1 MDRPALNQDIED
13 ARRKAA
19 ELAAGILEGTTD
31 VLEASIQMHRLQWL
45 AGVEEDDEDFAA
57 FSLVDSEIDALSVG
71 PQRAYWSAEALAR
84 KEPDLQRARIWA
96 RSTVEEQCRRIVARF
111 AV

>member
-19 ELAAGILEGTTD
+19 ELAVRILEGTAD
-31 VLEASIQMHRLQWL
+31 VLEASIQMHRLSWL

-57 FSLVDSEIDALSVG
+57 FSVVDSEIDALPIG

-84 KEPDLQRARIWA
+84 KEPDLERARIWA
-96 RSTVEEQCRRIVARF
+96 RSAVEEECRSIIARF